1 MTTATLANT
10 SMLHIRIDE
19 QLKVQATETLAK
31 MGLMVSDAVRVFLK
45 RVVAEQQIPFAVKV
59 PNEQMQEAMR
69 EAAQILKLGQTRR
82 MTAQEIF
89 DELDQKVSR

>member
-59 PNEQMQEAMR
+59 PNEQTQEAMR

>member
-1 MTTATLANT
+1 MTTATVANT

-59 PNEQMQEAMR
+59 PNAETQEAMR
-69 EAAQILKLGQTRR
+69 EVDEMFATREFRFKTAEDMLNELNQT
-82 MTAQEIF
+82 AS
-89 DELDQKVSR
+89 K

>member
-45 RVVAEQQIPFAVKV
+45 RVVAEQQIPFAIKV
-59 PNEQMQEAMR
+59 PNEQTQEAMR

-82 MTAQEIF
+82 MTAQEVF

>member
-1 MTTATLANT
+1 MTTATVANT

-59 PNEQMQEAMR
+59 PNEQTQEAMR
-69 EAAQILKLGQTRR
+69 EIDEMFAKRAARR
-82 MTAQEIF
+82 PTAE
-89 DELDQKVSR
+89 

>member
-1 MTTATLANT
+1 MTTATQANT

-45 RVVAEQQIPFAVKV
+45 RVVAEQQIPFAIKV
-59 PNEQMQEAMR
+59 PNEQTQEAMR
-69 EAAQILKLGQTRR
+69 EVDEMFTTRKFSFK
-82 MTAQEIF
+82 TAEDMF
-89 DELDQKVSR
+89 NELDKTAAK

>member
-1 MTTATLANT
+1 MTTATVANT

-59 PNEQMQEAMR
+59 PNEQTQEAMR
-69 EAAQILKLGQTRR
+69 EAAQILKQGQTKR
-82 MTAQEIF
+82 MTAQEMF
-89 DELDQKVSR
+89 DDLDQKITR

>member
-1 MTTATLANT
+1 MTTATQANT

-59 PNEQMQEAMR
+59 PNAVTLEAMR
-69 EAAQILKLGQTRR
+69 EVDEMFTTRKFR
-82 MTAQEIF
+82 FKTAEDMF
-89 DELDQKVSR
+89 NELDKTTAK